1 MIRNLFIF
9 LFLVQMVHGHIR
21 IESPKQDQLT
31 SQSAIDFVATST
43 IDKGFLMVNG
53 QLIPVRKKTVLP
65 NLKLQM
71 GRNVIDVHV
80 LNEDL
85 NLEPH
90 LSSSIEIYRHL
101 PITGASEE
109 EICLLTDLVTDYFVP
124 VVDGEDARLDQ
135 PILKR
140 DLYAFLM
147 WFFKDRSPSEMTRQY
162 DDMANYGPYIRLFQ
176 HHPNALP
183 LPRLGSFYPNSY
195 VTRQTFVNLLL
206 LLNGSTEQISTSMM
220 VAPELKL
227 PHSVRSLVP
236 AWEDPLVFVTRG
248 EVLSAFF
255 KLYNGPKL
263 SPSTVV
269 LIKTTR
275 DQVSPDIAFLPY
287 VIDIANQ
294 WREALRSWVVA
305 HQSKWPKASISKKH
319 AAALTPPLPLKPSS
333 SIYRPRVMVVLPGD
347 SIRKIARRYYGD
359 ASKWEH
365 LVRLNQLDIQTVT
378 INGKLL
384 TSVHIEPGQK
394 LRLE

>member
-9 LFLVQMVHGHIR
+9 LFLVQVVHGDIR

-31 SQSAIDFVATST
+31 SQSAIDFVATSS

-53 QLIPVRKKTVLP
+53 QLIPVRKKTVFP

-71 GRNVIDVHV
+71 GRNVVDVHV

-85 NLEPH
+85 KLEPH

-101 PITGASEE
+101 PITGASDQ

-124 VVDGEDARLDQ
+124 VVDGEDARLDH

-147 WFFKDRSPSEMTRQY
+147 WFFKDQSPTEMTRQY

-195 VTRQTFVNLLL
+195 VTRQAFVNLLL

-220 VAPELKL
+220 VATELKL
-227 PHSVRSLVP
+227 PRSVRSLVP
-236 AWEDPLVFVTRG
+236 AWKDPLVFVTRG

-275 DQVSPDIAFLPY
+275 DPVFPKLPFLTY
-287 VIDIANQ
+287 VIDTANQ
-294 WREALRSWVVA
+294 WREALRLRMVA
-305 HQSKWPKASISKKH
+305 HQSKPAKVLIVKKPV
-319 AAALTPPLPLKPSS
+319 ADPVPPLPPNPSS
-333 SIYRPRVMVVLPGD
+333 SISKPRVTIVLPGD
-347 SIRKIARRYYGD
+347 SIQKIARRHYGD

-365 LVRLNQLDIQTVT
+365 LVQLNQLDIQMVT

>member
-9 LFLVQMVHGHIR
+9 LFLVQMVHGDIR

-31 SQSAIDFVATST
+31 SQSVIDFVATST
-43 IDKGFLMVNG
+43 IDKGFLIVNG
-53 QLIPVRKKTVLP
+53 QLIPVRKKTFFP

-71 GRNVIDVHV
+71 GRNVVDVHV

-85 NLEPH
+85 KLEPH
-90 LSSSIEIYRHL
+90 LSRSIEIYRHL
-101 PITGASEE
+101 PITGASEQ

-195 VTRQTFVNLLL
+195 VTRQAFVNLLL

-220 VAPELKL
+220 VATELKL
-227 PHSVRSLVP
+227 PRSVRSLVP
-236 AWEDPLVFVTRG
+236 SWKDPLVFVTRG

-269 LIKTTR
+269 LIKTKR
-275 DQVSPDIAFLPY
+275 DPVFSELPFLTY
-287 VIDIANQ
+287 VIDTANQ
-294 WREALRSWVVA
+294 WREALRLRMVA
-305 HQSKWPKASISKKH
+305 HQSKPAKAVIVKKP
-319 AAALTPPLPLKPSS
+319 APEPMPPLPPNPSS
-333 SIYRPRVMVVLPGD
+333 SISKSRVTIVLPGD
-347 SIRKIARRYYGD
+347 SIQKIARRYYGD

-365 LVRLNQLDIQTVT
+365 LVQLNQLDIQMVT